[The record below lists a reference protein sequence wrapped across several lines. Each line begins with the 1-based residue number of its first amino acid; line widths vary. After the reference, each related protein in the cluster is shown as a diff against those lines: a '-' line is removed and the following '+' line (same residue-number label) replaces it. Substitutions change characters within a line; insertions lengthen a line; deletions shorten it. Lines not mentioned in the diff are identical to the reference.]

1 MSKNFA
7 AGSSTGQIALR
18 NIAQKSLAFSSSLS
32 ETSPRVQSLHRDVLR
47 AVPWTKRTFS
57 LPYTEQRMRQLLS
70 QRFREKRDL
79 KDLHIINR
87 LIALGRME
95 LEETLMLWKGESHV
109 KNLFDQMIANEEAA
123 STKVEDKFMESFLN
137 NKS

>member
-1 MSKNFA
+1 MRAACSVAFRGALAAWHSIASCSCRPCPHCGRAATRAFFSTSDVGSMSKNFA

-57 LPYTEQRMRQLLS
+57 LPYTEQVIATRMASARPRVSGLTQ
-70 QRFREKRDL
+70 K
-79 KDLHIINR
+79 
-87 LIALGRME
+87 
-95 LEETLMLWKGESHV
+95 V
-109 KNLFDQMIANEEAA
+109 KSA
-123 STKVEDKFMESFLN
+123 
-137 NKS
+137 